1 MLSVIVFVCDVD
13 LLSFIDYVLLK
24 LGYTPL
30 SRAAH
35 YGHSDVIKFLLSNGA
50 KGDKRE
56 IVSII

>member
-30 SRAAH
+30 SSAAC
-35 YGHSDVIKFLLSNGA
+35 YGHATVIEFLLSNGA
-50 KGDKRE
+50 KGDRRE